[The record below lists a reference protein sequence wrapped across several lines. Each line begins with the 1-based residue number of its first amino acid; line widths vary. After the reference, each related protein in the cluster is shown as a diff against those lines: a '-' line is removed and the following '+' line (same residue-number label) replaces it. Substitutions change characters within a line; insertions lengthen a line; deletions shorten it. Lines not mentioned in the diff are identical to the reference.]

1 LLPAV
6 AAVVAPLAGWAL
18 AEVALGAAPVVAYKD
33 HVGLADGLETFINNP
48 DYGRRVGVALRDR
61 ALRVLNLEH
70 VDEEQLLMYRE
81 LLASK

>member
-1 LLPAV
+1 M
-6 AAVVAPLAGWAL
+6 
-18 AEVALGAAPVVAYKD
+18 AYKD

-48 DYGRRVGVALRDR
+48 DYGRPVGVALRDR